1 MRRAVERH
9 RLVAFATGLAKT
21 LDVGVSGF
29 SVFFGRVALPLIIIC
44 GMGTVVGRHLRI
56 GPSAELKELESI
68 LFFAI
73 LMLSFGYAYLRNAH
87 VRIDIVSQHVPVRT
101 RAAIE
106 LLGCVAVVFP
116 FCLVLMWDGGESAW
130 RSFAQG
136 ERLAIGDWPLQWLVR
151 LAVPLGALLLLAAAV
166 AISARCLLLLLAS
179 RGPGATG
186 ERVPTPFD
194 HESAP

>member
-1 MRRAVERH
+1 MMR
-9 RLVAFATGLAKT
+9 FATWLADA
-21 LDVGVSGF
+21 LDAGVSRF
-29 SVFFGRVALPLIIIC
+29 SLLVGRVALPLMIVC
-44 GMGTVVGRHLRI
+44 GLGVVLGRHLRI
-56 GPSAELKELESI
+56 GPSGELKELESI
-68 LFFAI
+68 LFFVV
-73 LMLSFGYAYLRNAH
+73 LMISFGYAYLRNAH
-87 VRIDIVSQHVPVRT
+87 VRIDIVSQHVPVRA

-151 LAVPLGALLLLAAAV
+151 LAVPLGALLLLAAAI

-179 RGPGATG
+179 RTSGATG